1 LTFLFSK
8 IILIFTTNFSAMKIE
23 KDILIEDLVEDY
35 PFAEEY
41 LRVKGIKCIRCGE
54 PIWGTLEDAC
64 KEKSF
69 SEQDIEQ
76 IVTELNEINK
86 NQNNNEQKNQHTRSI
101 DTTRLD
107 RG

>member
-1 LTFLFSK
+1 
-8 IILIFTTNFSAMKIE
+8 MEIE

-64 KEKSF
+64 KEKDF
-69 SEQDIEQ
+69 SDDDIDTF
-76 IVTELNEINK
+76 IKELNEINQNK
-86 NQNNNEQKNQHTRSI
+86 NNHNEQDNQHTRSI

-107 RG
+107 RS

>member
-1 LTFLFSK
+1 
-8 IILIFTTNFSAMKIE
+8 MEIE

-64 KEKSF
+64 KEKGF
-69 SEQDIEQ
+69 NDEQ
-76 IVTELNEINK
+76 INEIIKELNEINQNK
-86 NQNNNEQKNQHTRSI
+86 NNQNEQENQHTRRI
-101 DTTRLD
+101 ETTRYKRD
-107 RG
+107 